1 MTTKASLSENVTNPA
16 SHTLIITGTILLAS
30 APLFFYHYGP
40 RILLTYKS
48 YRSRRRLLSL
58 AQNASC
64 QQGDTTTQDPPTVS
78 GIYIHPVKSL
88 RPVSLNSTSFDKHG
102 LKYDRRLMIVRPNPT
117 PLYGYFL
124 EGEATHRFVTQRQCS
139 KFATVQVSPPVELD
153 NGKIVIKLSCELTGE
168 HVYVDVAPRSI
179 RKLPVR
185 YAAGVWSDTVR
196 VADLGDQAAAFVAK
210 VAMLEDAS
218 FGDVRVVAIL
228 EESVR
233 SVEESYCP
241 VEARVGF
248 GSLPQSGL
256 TDGFPILIATE
267 SSLAELNKRLSE
279 KNKKEINMS
288 RFRPN
293 IVIRNT
299 QPFEEDTW
307 KAIQIGTG
315 PNSTILHIAKGC
327 PRCKQS
333 CTDQLTGERSEEP
346 LETLAEFRALGKNDE
361 DVYFAQNAVLN
372 SDGYGGVISVGDEVR
387 ILTRGEPVWDLG
399 SVVAE

>member
-1 MTTKASLSENVTNPA
+1 MTTNASLSDNVTDPA
-16 SHTLIITGTILLAS
+16 SHALIFTGTVLLAS
-30 APLFFYHYGP
+30 APILLYHYGP

-48 YRSRRRLLSL
+48 YQSRRRLRSL
-58 AQNASC
+58 AQNA
-64 QQGDTTTQDPPTVS
+64 DTTTQGPPTVS

-88 RPVSLNSTSFDKHG
+88 RPVSLTSTSFDKHG

-153 NGKIVIKLSCELTGE
+153 NGKIVIKLSCELTEE
-168 HVYVDVAPRSI
+168 HVYVDIAPRSI

-196 VADLGDQAAAFVAK
+196 VADLGDEAAAFVAK

-267 SSLAELNKRLSE
+267 SSLAALNKRLSE
-279 KNKKEINMS
+279 KNKKEINMTCFLS
-288 RFRPN
+288 QHCHSQHP
-293 IVIRNT
+293 
-299 QPFEEDTW
+299 
-307 KAIQIGTG
+307 
-315 PNSTILHIAKGC
+315 
-327 PRCKQS
+327 
-333 CTDQLTGERSEEP
+333 
-346 LETLAEFRALGKNDE
+346 TL
-361 DVYFAQNAVLN
+361 
-372 SDGYGGVISVGDEVR
+372 
-387 ILTRGEPVWDLG
+387 
-399 SVVAE
+399 